1 MIKKDNNK
9 KFLLKEIN
17 LIIKKYSKKISEKQI
32 NVPLLNNLIDSLD
45 FVNLISLVEKKFKI
59 KFKLKELDH
68 NLTLKIILKKIQK

>member
-68 NLTLKIILKKIQK
+68 KLTIKIILKKIQK

>member
-68 NLTLKIILKKIQK
+68 KLTLKIILKKIQK